1 MPICHSGDDEQR
13 AESEVKELR
22 GIAAPAFDLLE
33 RMPYPMMNT
42 LLDGAFPRGALS
54 YWKSTYLVGL
64 PAEAIAVLVA
74 AYERVPSPMSAL
86 AIEYCHGA
94 MTRVASDATAFPHRG
109 CGFNVLVV
117 GQWTDP
123 ADTAANIAWTRETF
137 DALQPWAADAC
148 YVNYLSDDDV
158 GRTHSAYGQN
168 HGRLVELKRRYDPG
182 NLFRL
187 NQNIDPR

>member
-1 MPICHSGDDEQR
+1 
-13 AESEVKELR
+13 
-22 GIAAPAFDLLE
+22 
-33 RMPYPMMNT
+33 
-42 LLDGAFPRGALS
+42 
-54 YWKSTYLVGL
+54 
-64 PAEAIAVLVA
+64 
-74 AYERVPSPMSAL
+74 MSAL
-86 AIEYCHGA
+86 ANEYCHGA
-94 MTRVASDATAFPHRG
+94 MTRVASDATAFPHRAR
-109 CGFNVLVV
+109 GFNVLVV